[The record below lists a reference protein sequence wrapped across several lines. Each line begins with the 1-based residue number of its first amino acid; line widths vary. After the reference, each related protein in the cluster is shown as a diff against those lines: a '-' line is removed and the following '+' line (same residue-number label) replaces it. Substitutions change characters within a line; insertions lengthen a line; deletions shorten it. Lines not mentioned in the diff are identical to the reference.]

1 MPSPVILRAAGASA
15 VNFAIAASMS
25 SGVPPHH
32 RLRDRGAHDL
42 SEPGILESAVSG
54 GPKRECD
61 RALVLTARAL
71 VDGKLHD
78 DAARLRRGRPSQP
91 GGLRGSQGAHRN
103 AKCLNWSTLTRA
115 HVLRQNTW
123 CGPVAE
129 AQGVG

>member
-32 RLRDRGAHDL
+32 RLRDRGADDL
-42 SEPGILESAVSG
+42 SEPGILKSAVSG

-78 DAARLRRGRPSQP
+78 DAARLRDGAPLSQAAKEGRRARIGVPS
-91 GGLRGSQGAHRN
+91 
-103 AKCLNWSTLTRA
+103 
-115 HVLRQNTW
+115 V
-123 CGPVAE
+123 
-129 AQGVG
+129 